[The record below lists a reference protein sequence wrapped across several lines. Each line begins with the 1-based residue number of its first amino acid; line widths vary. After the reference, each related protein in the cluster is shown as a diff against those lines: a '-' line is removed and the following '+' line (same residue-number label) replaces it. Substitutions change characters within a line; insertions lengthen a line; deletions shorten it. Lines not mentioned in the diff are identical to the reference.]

1 MDVNRKAHPDC
12 RYSSNP
18 FHECASDCL
27 EKISQGR
34 GNKHSKK
41 QGTFTMFDPL
51 ISEYASV
58 VMDKICLCLSLCIAS
73 RIILGGLFVI

>member
-12 RYSSNP
+12 SYSANP

-34 GNKHSKK
+34 GKKHSKK
-41 QGTFTMFDPL
+41 QGTFPALTLFFDPL
-51 ISEYASV
+51 IYEYAFV
-58 VMDKICLCLSLCIAS
+58 VMEHLMELPDTECATT
-73 RIILGGLFVI
+73 